1 MKIFLAVMV
10 GVNLYCGYMPTE
22 TNSVDVIS
30 MLNFATASFC
40 AFGLGISF
48 K

>member
-1 MKIFLAVMV
+1 MKIFLAIMV
-10 GVNLYCGYMPTE
+10 FVNLFFGYMPTE
-22 TNSVDVIS
+22 TNSVDAIS

-40 AFGLGISF
+40 ALGLGISF